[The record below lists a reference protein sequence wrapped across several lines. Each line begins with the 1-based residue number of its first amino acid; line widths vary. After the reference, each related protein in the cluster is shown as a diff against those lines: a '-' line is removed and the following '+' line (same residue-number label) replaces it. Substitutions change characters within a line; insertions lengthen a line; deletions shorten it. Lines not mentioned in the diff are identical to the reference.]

1 VTDNINE
8 ETKQKVTFAHL
19 DSFLKFAPIVGL
31 ILVAYLQSLFPT
43 KEQFDK
49 LHTTIHDV
57 EKQIIML
64 TTLQNNVTNNTAR
77 LDALSTKIQNLEI
90 QIVSLKKTP

>member
-1 VTDNINE
+1 MTDNTNE
-8 ETKQKVTFAHL
+8 ETKHKVTFAHL

-31 ILVAYLQSLFPT
+31 ILIAYLQSLFPT

-49 LHTTIHDV
+49 LHSTIHDV

-64 TTLQNNVTNNTAR
+64 TTLQNNVANNSMR
-77 LDALSTKIQNLEI
+77 LDTLSTKIQSLEI

>member
-1 VTDNINE
+1 MTDNINE
-8 ETKQKVTFAHL
+8 ETKHKVTFAHL

-31 ILVAYLQSLFPT
+31 ILIAYLQSLFPT

-49 LHTTIHDV
+49 LHATIHDV

-64 TTLQNNVTNNTAR
+64 TTLENNVANNSMR
-77 LDALSTKIQNLEI
+77 LDTLSTKIQSLEI